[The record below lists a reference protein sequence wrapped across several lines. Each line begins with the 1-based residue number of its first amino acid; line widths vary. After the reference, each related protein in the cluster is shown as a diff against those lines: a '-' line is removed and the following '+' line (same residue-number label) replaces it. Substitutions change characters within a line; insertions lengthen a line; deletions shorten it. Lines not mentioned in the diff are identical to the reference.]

1 MLSAG
6 FKFICCSTE
15 DDADNPKIT
24 WHENLLGME
33 NLQVR
38 QQEINNQV
46 TMTFLAANN
55 DHTNDILRPDH
66 RRNKSLQSLT
76 KNPLPSKKYS
86 LVSSLYALSKSSG
99 LKVNDF
105 LDLN

>member
-15 DDADNPKIT
+15 DDADNPRIT
-24 WHENLLGME
+24 WQENLLVMD

-55 DHTNDILRPDH
+55 EIAGEFGHK
-66 RRNKSLQSLT
+66 RNKSEQSHARFI
-76 KNPLPSKKYS
+76 NEKYS
-86 LVSSLYALSKSSG
+86 LVKSLGRLSKASG
-99 LKVNDF
+99 MKLTDF
-105 LDLN
+105 LIV